1 MPLAALE
8 LLAKPTEVDHFIK
21 TRYWELIFSKS
32 ISTRPKHRIS
42 EIHNDICSY
51 THFWANLVQ
60 NPAKFTWIMRQN
72 FKNRGYLDFLSGRAF
87 RMMAGFMDNLPKD
100 KDGNLTAAGM
110 NALIRYLELLWKYVH
125 PNSG

>member
-1 MPLAALE
+1 
-8 LLAKPTEVDHFIK
+8 
-21 TRYWELIFSKS
+21 
-32 ISTRPKHRIS
+32 
-42 EIHNDICSY
+42 
-51 THFWANLVQ
+51 
-60 NPAKFTWIMRQN
+60 MRQN